1 MFLCPLTSGH
11 GRGRRVPP
19 FIWTFLDDKTF
30 LENLRE
36 NSTAAIQ
43 GKGGNCQR
51 CPLPPALFDFIPFQ
65 NKRGYT
71 CFQGG
76 HLLPQLFQAHIFNAA
91 EPKSP
96 SLDRLGGEVDNLR
109 GWWGGKVTDA
119 SGTRQEWPQPLHPLA
134 GFSRPAISTHIR
146 TAREIIPRERFLLT
160 AGRQA
165 ADCTSLLTAGGVQ
178 RWRGQRGGKKFLGH
192 LTNY

>member
-109 GWWGGKVTDA
+109 DGGEGK
-119 SGTRQEWPQPLHPLA
+119 
-134 GFSRPAISTHIR
+134 
-146 TAREIIPRERFLLT
+146 LLT
-160 AGRQA
+160 RVGQGRSGHSPR
-165 ADCTSLLTAGGVQ
+165 THSLDFHGRPYPHT
-178 RWRGQRGGKKFLGH
+178 
-192 LTNY
+192 